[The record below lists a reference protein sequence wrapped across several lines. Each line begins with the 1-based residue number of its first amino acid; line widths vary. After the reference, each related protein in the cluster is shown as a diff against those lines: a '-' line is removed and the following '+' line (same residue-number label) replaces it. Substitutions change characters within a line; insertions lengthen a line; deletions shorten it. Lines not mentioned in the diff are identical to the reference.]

1 MIPLR
6 PPAIQTIDPARSVHR
21 RSEAATH
28 SGDWSRP
35 IRPVRNGG
43 CRQPPS
49 GPA

>member
-1 MIPLR
+1 MIPLL
-6 PPAIQTIDPARSVHR
+6 PPAIQIIHPARSVHR
-21 RSEAATH
+21 RPEAVTR